1 MQYYIGIVTGAILL
15 LGALGIL
22 GFGKRVY
29 VNATTGDIIELAVP
43 ILGKVK
49 TSSPFIVFALI
60 GFTLIVTCS
69 KLSPTEQLIN
79 IDGTITS
86 RTPVDIYF
94 VAVPSSQYHQDFSG
108 SFHTTL
114 PKLQNA
120 RYRAK
125 FVINN
130 EVLDDKEVVV
140 VRDQATLPVFRNDL
154 PSRRSDMVVVP
165 DIRTSDDQAKA
176 FLR

>member
-1 MQYYIGIVTGAILL
+1 MQYYIGIITGAILL

-22 GFGKRVY
+22 GFGKAY
-29 VNATTGDIIELAVP
+29 VSPTTGEMVELAVP
-43 ILGKVK
+43 ILGKIK
-49 TSSPFIVFALI
+49 TSSPFIIFAVI

-69 KLSPTEQLIN
+69 KLIPTQQLIN
-79 IDGTITS
+79 VDGSITS
-86 RTPVDIYF
+86 PKPVDIYF

-114 PKLQNA
+114 PKLDNA

-130 EVLDDKEVVV
+130 EVVDDKELTIVQN
-140 VRDQATLPVFRNDL
+140 QATLPSFINDL
-154 PSRRSDMVVVP
+154 SKPKDNTAVLP
-165 DIRTSDDQAKA
+165 DIRVSDEQAKA
-176 FLR
+176 FLH

>member
-15 LGALGIL
+15 VGALGIL

-29 VNATTGDIIELAVP
+29 VNAATNEIIELAVP
-43 ILGKVK
+43 ILGRIK
-49 TSSPFIVFALI
+49 TSSPFMVLAFI

-69 KLSPTEQLIN
+69 RLVPTVQLIN
-79 IDGTITS
+79 VDGSITS
-86 RTPVDIYF
+86 QTPVDIYF

-108 SFHTTL
+108 PFHTTL
-114 PKLQNA
+114 PKLENA

-125 FVINN
+125 FVVNN
-130 EVLDDKEVVV
+130 EVLDDKDLAV
-140 VRDQATLPVFRNDL
+140 VRDQATIVFNNELPNQKNN
-154 PSRRSDMVVVP
+154 VVVQP
-165 DIRTSDDQAKA
+165 DIRTSDEQAKK

>member
-15 LGALGIL
+15 IGALGIL

-29 VNATTGDIIELAVP
+29 VNVATGDIIELEVP
-43 ILGKVK
+43 ILGKIK

-69 KLSPTEQLIN
+69 KLIPTEQLIN
-79 IDGTITS
+79 VDGIIT
-86 RTPVDIYF
+86 TQKPVDIYF

-114 PKLQNA
+114 PKLEHA

-130 EVLDDKEVVV
+130 EVVADKELTV
-140 VRDQATLPVFRNDL
+140 VRDQATLPIFRNDL
-154 PSRRSDMVVVP
+154 PSQKDNMVVLP
-165 DIRTSDDQAKA
+165 DIRTSDEQAKA

>member
-22 GFGKRVY
+22 GFGTRVY

-43 ILGKVK
+43 ILGKIR

-69 KLSPTEQLIN
+69 RLVPTLQLIN
-79 IDGTITS
+79 VDGSITS
-86 RTPVDIYF
+86 QTPVDIYF

-108 SFHTTL
+108 PFHTTL
-114 PKLQNA
+114 PKLDNA

-130 EVLDDKEVVV
+130 EVLDDKDLTV
-140 VRDQATLPVFRNDL
+140 VRDQATLVFKNEL
-154 PSRRSDMVVVP
+154 PNRKGNVVVQP
-165 DIRTSDDQAKA
+165 DIRTSDEQAKA